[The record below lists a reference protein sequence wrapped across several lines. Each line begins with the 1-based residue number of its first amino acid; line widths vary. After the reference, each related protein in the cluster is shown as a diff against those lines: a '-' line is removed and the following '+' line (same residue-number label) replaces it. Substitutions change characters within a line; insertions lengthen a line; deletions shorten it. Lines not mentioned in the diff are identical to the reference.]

1 MPPITSSFETHGV
14 KYIGSKAALLE
25 EIHTFVSAQL
35 PTSAPRTIIDV
46 FTGTTRVAQS
56 FRAAGWRVIS
66 SDLSWA
72 SEAYAHAFLLRTPD
86 SSRRIPDLLARLRV
100 LMMEPCAA
108 GAKPGWIETNYCDVI
123 AADGGIV
130 RMWKPENGRKAD
142 RVRDVIQAW
151 EAAGEISHHEAMIL
165 VACLL
170 FALDKVDSSV
180 GVQQAYLKSWAA
192 RASNALALED
202 LPYPPGP
209 TGQHFVGD
217 ALQLTY
223 PAATVAYLDPPYSGH
238 SYATYYHIWDSITR
252 WDKPAVGLKT
262 NRRIDRVS
270 GAAEFDAGMQS
281 PWNSK
286 KGALPAFLALVAR
299 LPARYVC
306 ISYNDESLV
315 PLETLEGALK
325 EKYGAG
331 GVHVKRIPYKRNIMC
346 QIGNAAAEGGVAAEG
361 GAGAKTEN
369 HEVLIWVNK
378 TVAAPSP

>member
-1 MPPITSSFETHGV
+1 MHATHGV

-25 EIHTFVSAQL
+25 EIHTFISAQL
-35 PTSAPRTIIDV
+35 PPAATGTARTLLDV

-56 FRAAGWRVIS
+56 FRAAGWTVTS

-72 SEAYAHAFLLRTPD
+72 SEAYAHAFLLRTPN
-86 SSRRIPDLLARLRV
+86 SSARIPSLLAELKAT
-100 LMMEPCAA
+100 AA
-108 GAKPGWIETNYCDVI
+108 AHPATAPSGWIEANYCDVVTP
-123 AADGGIV
+123 DGGIV
-130 RMWKPENGRKAD
+130 KMWKPENGRKAD
-142 RVRDVIQAW
+142 VIRDTIAAW
-151 EAAGEISHHEAMIL
+151 EAAGKVNRHEAMIL
-165 VACLL
+165 VACLI

-180 GVQQAYLKSWAA
+180 GVQQAYLKTWAA
-192 RASNALALED
+192 RAKNPLTLED
-202 LPYPPGP
+202 LSYSTDGP
-209 TGQHFVGD
+209 VGQHLVGD
-217 ALQLTY
+217 ALQIPY
-223 PAATVAYLDPPYSGH
+223 PIASVAYLDPPYSAH

-270 GAAEFDAGMQS
+270 GAEEFDAGMQS

-286 KGALPAFLALVAR
+286 GKALGAFMALVAR
-299 LPARYVC
+299 LPTRYVC

-331 GVHVKRIPYKRNIMC
+331 GVTVKRIPYKRNIMC
-346 QIGNAAAEGGVAAEG
+346 QIGNAEGKAAEGE
-361 GAGAKTEN
+361 AKTEN

-378 TVAAPSP
+378 TV